1 LVNYNL
7 LIKSRRE
14 ADNLDDRLFG
24 LDIQLLFDAA
34 VNVTFIL
41 ILFFIMSRLF
51 FKPVRE
57 FIEKRKAAIDEDIKM
72 AGVQNSQSEQ
82 LKAEYETMLQE
93 VHKEAESL
101 MSLSRKEALKRQ
113 EEIIAQAKQ
122 EADAIIEQ
130 ANQEARLEKSRIK
143 DDVKQEMASVASML
157 ANQFVVSKDPF
168 REALLLEETLKE
180 MGDEAWQN

>member
-1 LVNYNL
+1 M
-7 LIKSRRE
+7 
-14 ADNLDDRLFG
+14 DGRLFG

-41 ILFFIMSRLF
+41 VLFFIMSRLF

-57 FIEKRKAAIDEDIKM
+57 FIEKRNAAIDADIIA
-72 AGVQNSQSEQ
+72 AGAKDSQSEQ
-82 LKAEYETMLQE
+82 LKAEYEMMLGE

-113 EEIIAQAKQ
+113 EEIIDQAKQ
-122 EADAIIEQ
+122 EAYAIVEQ
-130 ANQEARLEKSRIK
+130 ADQEARLEKGRVK
-143 DDVKQEMASVASML
+143 DEVKQEMATVAAMM

-180 MGDEAWQN
+180 MGGETWSN